1 MQKKPTS
8 YRELDDHV
16 IIERTQPID
25 SSDTGDED
33 TVHKRMREDETE
45 YSPSDNN
52 DEEEYNEDEDELET
66 PTAANA
72 DRLYHDDRQYQ
83 SVEFYNA
90 EKRLID
96 RYEDVSDGVKADIS
110 PDPLVIGHGIGGKYI
125 PIMARLAEAR
135 RWSKRRQTCLSS
147 PDLTAIHN
155 E

>member
-1 MQKKPTS
+1 MLKGGSNQKSNAKKPTS

-33 TVHKRMREDETE
+33 TVHKRMREDEAE

-72 DRLYHDDRQYQ
+72 DRLHHDDRQCVT
-83 SVEFYNA
+83 SRRRE
-90 EKRLID
+90 
-96 RYEDVSDGVKADIS
+96 VS
-110 PDPLVIGHGIGGKYI
+110 
-125 PIMARLAEAR
+125 
-135 RWSKRRQTCLSS
+135 T
-147 PDLTAIHN
+147 TN
-155 E
+155 